1 MSAVFIQPQRQQ
13 VWFTPPVVNFACGG
27 AGAGLYFWSLAT
39 PGGGGFVAIIRC
51 ASVALVAFGLAVLAL
66 EAGHPLRARFLLG
79 NLRSSWMSRESL
91 AAAVFVPA
99 GLASAWWPRPPVVA
113 LAALAALAFVV
124 SQGFI
129 VYRSRAVP
137 AWNCATIP
145 PLFLASA
152 LASGAGAWL
161 VIAAAMAQ
169 AHRASPAL
177 LMMIA
182 ASLVADAGG
191 WLCYVAGRRSD
202 GAFRSATAALR
213 RPRSLVMIVGLGRAL
228 PLLLLAGA
236 WLAGSAPTSLR
247 VAALLAGAATCGAA
261 WLQKK
266 AIVRDCA
273 WLRPVTLPL
282 GKGGPQAGGGTR
294 AAGSGLASRAAR
306 D

>member
-39 PGGGGFVAIIRC
+39 PGGGGFVALIRC

-99 GLASAWWPRPPVVA
+99 GLASAWWPRPPVVGV
-113 LAALAALAFVV
+113 AALAALAFVV

-129 VYRSRAVP
+129 VFRSRAIP
-137 AWNCATIP
+137 AWNCAAIP
-145 PLFLASA
+145 PLFLASS

-161 VIAAAMAQ
+161 VIAAAAPQ

-177 LMMIA
+177 LAMIA
-182 ASLVADAGG
+182 ASLAADAGG
-191 WLCYVAGRRSD
+191 WLCYVFGRRGD
-202 GAFRSATAALR
+202 EAFRSATAALR

-228 PLLLLAGA
+228 PLLVLAGA
-236 WLAGSAPTSLR
+236 WLAGSAPASLR
-247 VAALLAGAATCGAA
+247 AAALLAGAATCGAT

-266 AIVRDCA
+266 GIVRDCA
-273 WLRPVTLPL
+273 DLRSVTIPL
-282 GKGGPQAGGGTR
+282 GEAGPQAGGRAPAADAGLVSR
-294 AAGSGLASRAAR
+294 AAG